1 MAAEGLGALKEQL
14 KRQLA
19 AIEKQE
25 QAAEE
30 ALKPQTVSQVDQLM
44 KKLQEAMDELKTRR
58 AELARK
64 EEQEQK
70 QKQKQKK

>member
-1 MAAEGLGALKEQL
+1 MAAEGLGTLKEQL

-64 EEQEQK
+64 EEQK
-70 QKQKQKK
+70 PPKK